1 MSGKIPGDAADPGTT
16 LRTSALR
23 LNNADAPGAQFSYWR
38 DFVLP
43 WVLGR
48 MVRDYVLLE
57 G

>member
-23 LNNADAPGAQFSYWR
+23 LNNADAPGAQFSYWS